1 MSPNRPRM
9 IGGVIATALA
19 WGCFSMMDSVPDYS
33 NTQDALN
40 TAGYILVGVALWLF
54 LSGMRKPG

>member
-1 MSPNRPRM
+1 M

-19 WGCFSMMDSVPDYS
+19 WGCFSLMDSVPDYS

-40 TAGYILVGVALWLF
+40 TAGYIFVGVALWLF
-54 LSGMRKPG
+54 LGAVRKRG

>member
-1 MSPNRPRM
+1 MTTNRPRM

-19 WGCFSMMDSVPDYS
+19 WGCFSLMDSVPDYS

-40 TAGYILVGVALWLF
+40 TAGYIFVGVALWLF
-54 LSGMRKPG
+54 LGAVRKRG